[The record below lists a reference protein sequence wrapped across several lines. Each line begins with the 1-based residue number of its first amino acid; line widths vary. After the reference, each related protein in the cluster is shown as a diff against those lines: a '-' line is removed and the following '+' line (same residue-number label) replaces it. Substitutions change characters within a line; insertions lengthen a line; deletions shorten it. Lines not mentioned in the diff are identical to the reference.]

1 VTTAEGVAFFRDA
14 LITIGAGR
22 GTPQERLQRAWTDHV
37 QHVWE
42 APHITGELADRF
54 RALWENYTGA
64 GDDPHRTNLRE
75 MTDSEVEGAVD
86 ELVRLSLDVAAARA
100 VELGHDAEPNDA

>member
-22 GTPQERLQRAWTDHV
+22 GTPHERLQRAWTGHV

-42 APHITGELADRF
+42 APHVGGELADRF
-54 RALWENYTGA
+54 RALWEKYTGP

-75 MTDSEVEGAVD
+75 MTDREVEDAVS
-86 ELVRLSLDVAAARA
+86 ELVRLSIDVAAARA
-100 VELGHDAEPNDA
+100 IELRDDAEPNDA